1 MTDLSQLAAA
11 FWRVM
16 PADPD
21 PVETRE
27 WLDAFNSLI
36 ESGGRERGEVGGR
49 VAFQARSPTTTN
61 RSNHGPATRV
71 DTHDRIDLRCRL
83 VPLRDLG
90 GPLTLRPRVDS
101 GRPAEVAHE
110 V

>member
-1 MTDLSQLAAA
+1 MTDLSELTAA

-36 ESGGRERGEVGGR
+36 ESNGRERATYLLRKLLDEARAKR
-49 VAFQARSPTTTN
+49 VPAIRLRLPNN
-61 RSNHGPATRV
+61 RSSPATSTSRRGSRHWCAG
-71 DTHDRIDLRCRL
+71 TRWQWWCAPI
-83 VPLRDLG
+83 
-90 GPLTLRPRVDS
+90 
-101 GRPAEVAHE
+101 AEPPN
-110 V
+110 

>member
-1 MTDLSQLAAA
+1 MTDLSAHLPDLAAA

-36 ESGGRERGEVGGR
+36 ESIGRERATYLLRKLLDEARARR
-49 VAFQARSPTTTN
+49 VPMPPVLNTPYCNSIALAEQSQFPGLARRPTQ
-61 RSNHGPATRV
+61 
-71 DTHDRIDLRCRL
+71 
-83 VPLRDLG
+83 
-90 GPLTLRPRVDS
+90 
-101 GRPAEVAHE
+101 
-110 V
+110 

>member
-1 MTDLSQLAAA
+1 MTDLSELAAA

-36 ESGGRERGEVGGR
+36 ESGGRER
-49 VAFQARSPTTTN
+49 
-61 RSNHGPATRV
+61 AT
-71 DTHDRIDLRCRL
+71 C
-83 VPLRDLG
+83 
-90 GPLTLRPRVDS
+90 
-101 GRPAEVAHE
+101 AA
-110 V
+110 